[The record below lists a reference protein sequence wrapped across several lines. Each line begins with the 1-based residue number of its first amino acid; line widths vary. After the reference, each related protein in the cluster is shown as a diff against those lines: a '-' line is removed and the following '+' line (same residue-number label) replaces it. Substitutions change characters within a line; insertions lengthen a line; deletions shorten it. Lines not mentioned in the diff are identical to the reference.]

1 MIVGRPIRSEEPIE
15 QIVNDAEKKIEQLI
29 YEFVYQLASPAP
41 EVSKEFSY
49 YCEILSKDDKFM
61 KAVEEIYESRHKGF
75 ERGYDNL
82 MNCN

>member
-49 YCEILSKDDKFM
+49 YCEILSKDDRFM
-61 KAVEEIYESRHKGF
+61 KVYWRYMKIDTKASKEAMII
-75 ERGYDNL
+75 L
-82 MNCN
+82 